1 MFLLLQVETA
11 RGHYENLSLSS
22 ACEAVLEI
30 SNAGNSYMDE
40 HAPWSRFKQGGA
52 ASEAAAKVYPIRFCF
67 FSKIF
72 FHDTHKISFILSRD
86 YFMLTI
92 KK

>member
-1 MFLLLQVETA
+1 M
-11 RGHYENLSLSS
+11 SS

-30 SNAGNSYMDE
+30 GNAGNSYMDE

-72 FHDTHKISFILSRD
+72 SVTHIKSLS
-86 YFMLTI
+86 YCLVI
-92 KK
+92 IYAYN